1 MQLADF
7 EALKVDL
14 VQQEQ
19 QEEEHEEQQELL
31 TNLTN
36 LVHPKNSVEPAVQ
49 PDFWTTGQPRHSLLI
64 PDQSLQSNVVMV
76 VLLAISILIYF
87 SMRRPALS

>member
-19 QEEEHEEQQELL
+19 QEEEHEEQQL

-36 LVHPKNSVEPAVQ
+36 LVQTKNSVEPAVQ
-49 PDFWTTGQPRHSLLI
+49 PDFWTTGQPRHSVLI

-76 VLLAISILIYF
+76 ILLAISILIYF

>member
-49 PDFWTTGQPRHSLLI
+49 PDFWTTGHSVLI

>member
-36 LVHPKNSVEPAVQ
+36 LVQTKNSVEPAVQ
-49 PDFWTTGQPRHSLLI
+49 PDFWTTGQPRHSVLI